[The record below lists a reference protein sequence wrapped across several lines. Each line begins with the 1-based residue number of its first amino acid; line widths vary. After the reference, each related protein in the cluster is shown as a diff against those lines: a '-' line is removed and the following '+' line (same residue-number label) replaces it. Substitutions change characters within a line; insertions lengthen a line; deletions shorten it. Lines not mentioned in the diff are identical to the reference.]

1 MSTRFSFIHR
11 RPSELLIEA
20 EMTLKS
26 AIDEWESHRPMANVV
41 DRVEHGLLER
51 HRWLVAMGALFIQ
64 MSLGAIYAWG
74 VFTGELTDK
83 DGEFGFSATQTQW
96 IFSVGLASFAAM
108 MLVAGKAVADLG
120 PRPVA
125 IIGGILLGTGYGFA
139 GFFGD
144 QFWVQVVCIGLLGG
158 SGIGLAYVV
167 PIAVSVRWF
176 PDKKGLMTGFAVAG
190 FGFGALLW
198 VQLAGDWGNLIERFG
213 VLNTFLIYSVIFG
226 ILVHIGGLLMTYPPD
241 GWTPKGWTPPSA
253 STISG
258 SSGEPTP
265 SDMIKKPQF
274 IGLWL
279 SFVFLA
285 LAGLMLIG
293 INKLFGRDALLES
306 GAYTDLASAG
316 AAASTAY
323 AVAFALCNG
332 LGRIGWGFIADR
344 IGWHRSMMIMAISQ
358 GFLVIGFYY
367 LGTSLASLYVFLA
380 LTCFN
385 FGGNFALFP
394 LATASRFGVKN
405 LGINYGLMFS
415 AYGIGGIAGP
425 IMAGVFK
432 GSGNGE
438 GLSVWLA
445 PFVIAGVLCLAAGVL
460 VFLSGRTR
468 PANP

>member
-1 MSTRFSFIHR
+1 M

-20 EMTLKS
+20 EMTIKT
-26 AIDEWESHRPMANVV
+26 AINGFEHHHPMV
-41 DRVEHGLLER
+41 DIIDKVEHGLLTR
-51 HRWLVAMGALFIQ
+51 HRWLVALGAILIQ

-83 DGEFGFSATQTQW
+83 GGDFGFTTTQTQW

-108 MLVAGKAVADLG
+108 MLVAGKAVAHIG

-125 IIGGILLGTGYGFA
+125 IAGGILLGTGYGLA
-139 GFFGD
+139 GFFGQ
-144 QFWVQVVCIGLLGG
+144 QFWVQVLCIGVMGG
-158 SGIGLAYVV
+158 AGIGLVYVV
-167 PIAVSVRWF
+167 PIAVGVRWF

-198 VQLAGDWGNLIERFG
+198 VQLAGDWGHLIQNYG
-213 VLNTFLIYSVIFG
+213 VLSTFLIYSVVFG

-241 GWTPKGWTPPSA
+241 GWKPAGWNPPPSQVQQDA
-253 STISG
+253 AHEFSPHSMLTQ
-258 SSGEPTP
+258 
-265 SDMIKKPQF
+265 PQF
-274 IGLWL
+274 YVLWL

-293 INKLFGRDALLES
+293 INKLYGRDALMDS
-306 GAYTDLASAG
+306 GAFTDLAAAG

-323 AVAFALCNG
+323 AVAFALSNG

-344 IGWHRSMMIMAISQ
+344 IGWRKSMTIMAVTQSI
-358 GFLVIGFYY
+358 LVISFFYF
-367 LGTSLASLYVFLA
+367 GGSLVALYVFLA
-380 LTCFN
+380 LTGFN

-394 LATASRFGVKN
+394 LATANWFGVKN

-415 AYGIGGIAGP
+415 AYGIGGIVGP
-425 IMAGVFK
+425 IMAGTFK
-432 GSGNGE
+432 DAGADQ

-445 PFVIAGVLCLAAGVL
+445 PFMIAGILCLVAGVL
-460 VFLSGRTR
+460 VATSKEPSLDAVAK
-468 PANP
+468 PVLA